1 MGSRIKPETLAL
13 MKQRGEPIAMLTCY
27 DHPTAVFQDA
37 AGVDVI
43 FVGDSVG
50 VNVLGYKSPQQVTMA
65 DMLTTR
71 TQCGAES

>member
-1 MGSRIKPETLAL
+1 

-27 DHPTAVFQDA
+27 DYPTAVFQDA

-50 VNVLGYKSPQQVTMA
+50 RQRVGV
-65 DMLTTR
+65 
-71 TQCGAES
+71 